1 MISILDEDCKEARRY
16 VWRAYTEAGSNAAS
30 GEDDAGMIHGDG
42 TALAALE
49 EVGESRLL
57 TYFLAGSAG
66 DAGDAD
72 DAGDAGDAD
81 AAGDDAVGADNADD
95 AGDAGDDGGVGG
107 AGGGNDFP
115 GRSLL
120 SLLSINF
127 TQGYEQWRR
136 LTQRR
141 RRCERLS
148 LSALL
153 RSNVLLYNA
162 GFRMCLRLRSESF
175 KVPIEKS
182 LALFWGWQ

>member
-1 MISILDEDCKEARRY
+1 MISILDEDCIEARRY
-16 VWRAYTEAGSNAAS
+16 VWRAYTEAGSNVAS

-72 DAGDAGDAD
+72 DAGGAGDAE
-81 AAGDDAVGADNADD
+81 AAGDDAVGADDADD
-95 AGDAGDDGGVGG
+95 AGDAGGAGG

-127 TQGYEQWRR
+127 TQGYEQ
-136 LTQRR
+136 
-141 RRCERLS
+141 
-148 LSALL
+148 
-153 RSNVLLYNA
+153 
-162 GFRMCLRLRSESF
+162 
-175 KVPIEKS
+175 
-182 LALFWGWQ
+182 